1 MNGTP
6 PKPPPKRIFT
16 YFIILMVILAAIG
29 FIVFPRGGG
38 KEKKEEIIEEHVPV
52 LEWGEVFAFNEEG
65 YEPSIASD
73 SNGVL
78 FYTAHKNVDRSMEQR
93 WETWGGQ
100 FASWFF
106 YSLDNGETWSVP
118 SEPDPYGEAWK
129 YILGDEGDI
138 GVDARDYVYYVDT
151 TLRDIN
157 IHVYANGGEWQ
168 YSNVA
173 QQASRE
179 LDDRPWIAAQGNG
192 VVHYLGNNAVTFPGH
207 QGRYIYYRST
217 NGARTFMM
225 EQDIPGNGW
234 LHLDTERNGDYAYI
248 VKETTTG
255 SPADIVIHIT
265 DDQGV
270 SWNWDNPVYIGSR
283 DGPGGPPGEGSR
295 WPVVAA
301 GENGTVWVMWGDY
314 EDCVENG
321 TRLFI
326 GRSRDYGQ
334 TWNVTEVTPF
344 QGLHDY
350 FWISAGPNGSVGISF
365 YSTTALPVEDSSEWF
380 IYGGVVPHADEL
392 DLDEFEINCTKADPT
407 PVYAGT
413 DYHALHDFHEDC
425 FSPDGAFNIAYQYY
439 VGPGNGNS
447 DLYYVRGELCKGVCE
462 EKEEEEK

>member
-1 MNGTP
+1 
-6 PKPPPKRIFT
+6 
-16 YFIILMVILAAIG
+16 
-29 FIVFPRGGG
+29 
-38 KEKKEEIIEEHVPV
+38 
-52 LEWGEVFAFNEEG
+52 
-65 YEPSIASD
+65 
-73 SNGVL
+73 
-78 FYTAHKNVDRSMEQR
+78 
-93 WETWGGQ
+93 
-100 FASWFF
+100 
-106 YSLDNGETWSVP
+106 
-118 SEPDPYGEAWK
+118 
-129 YILGDEGDI
+129 
-138 GVDARDYVYYVDT
+138 VDT